1 MNLRNCLNIVLLCV
15 LLPPLA
21 RADEPAAAEAPPTA
35 PPPPKRQVVEVLL
48 STLDSYVGR
57 YKLPPDSDAG
67 DVTLALFRER
77 GHLLAQFTEDDTA
90 YEVFPATPVRFF
102 CKDWGAEL
110 TFEKDGDGHVT
121 GMTFEINGKKSLGK
135 KISNDPQLD
144 GPGPTD
150 AGDLASS
157 HLLSPRLAALAS
169 QLKSGDKS
177 ALDRF
182 WQELQDKGP
191 LTEPI
196 ADDPKNSWVTF
207 MWRGNSKTWRVHIR
221 GFQSPTGSSDTQF
234 ALLPGTDL
242 WYRTERIP
250 NDARFAYI
258 FRINC
263 DEAGPE
269 AYAGQAEDAPLIVS
283 HLDPLNPREATVG
296 PLLSLL
302 EMPAAPPEPWRKR
315 LAGVPAGTLTEKTI
329 ESTIL
334 KERRKFTVYT
344 PATYDP
350 KDPPLRLLVLFDGSS
365 YFDDDLIPGHAILDN
380 LIAKGKIPPVIA
392 IFVNQ
397 EKRNEELNCSNSFA
411 DYVALELVP
420 KVRKDF
426 RVTEDP
432 AGVIVG
438 GLSLGGLM
446 SSYCALRH
454 SEVFGNV
461 LSQSGAYQC
470 FPGSLQEKPTAGAE
484 PGWLTRE
491 YVKSP
496 SRPVRFYLE
505 AGCFEGDSFLAENHR
520 FRDVLQAKGYQVRY
534 HGFSGA
540 HDHQGWRASFA
551 DAIIYLTH

>member
-1 MNLRNCLNIVLLCV
+1 MNLKRRLGIVFLCV
-15 LLPPLA
+15 LLPSVA
-21 RADEPAAAEAPPTA
+21 RADEPAAAQAPPTA
-35 PPPPKRQVVEVLL
+35 PPPPKRQVVEVPL

-57 YKLPPDSDAG
+57 YKLPPDSEAG

-77 GHLLAQFTEDDTA
+77 GHLLAQFTEVATA
-90 YEVFPATPVRFF
+90 YEVLPATPVRFF
-102 CKDWGAEL
+102 CKPWEAEL

-121 GMTFEINGKKSLGK
+121 GMTFEINGKKSLAK
-135 KISNDPQLD
+135 KISNDPQVD

-150 AGDLASS
+150 AGDLASTK
-157 HLLSPRLAALAS
+157 LLSRRLAALAS

-182 WQELQDKGP
+182 WQELQGKGP
-191 LTEPI
+191 LIEPI
-196 ADDPKNSWVTF
+196 ADDPKHSWVTF
-207 MWRGNSKTWRVHIR
+207 MWRGNSKTWRVHLR
-221 GFQSPTGSSDTQF
+221 GFHSPNDTND
-234 ALLPGTDL
+234 AKLTLLPGTDL

-263 DEAGPE
+263 DEAGPD
-269 AYAGQAEDAPLIVS
+269 AYAGQAQDAPLLVS
-283 HLDPLNPREATVG
+283 HLDPLNPREATIG

-350 KDPPLRLLVLFDGSS
+350 KGPPLRLLVLFDGSAN
-365 YFDDDLIPGHAILDN
+365 FDGDDLVPGHVILDN
-380 LIAKGKIPPVIA
+380 LIAKGKIPPVMA
-392 IFVNQ
+392 VFVDQ
-397 EKRNEELNCSNSFA
+397 KDRAKELNCSNNFA

-432 AGVIVG
+432 AGTIVG
-438 GLSLGGLM
+438 GQSLGGLM

-454 SEVFGNV
+454 SGVFGNV
-461 LSQSGAYQC
+461 LSQSGAYWW
-470 FPGSLQEKPTAGAE
+470 FPEHDAEKPWGGE

-491 YVKSP
+491 YVTSP
-496 SRPVRFYLE
+496 SHPVRFYLE
-505 AGCFEGDSFLAENHR
+505 DGCFEGDIAENHR

-534 HGFSGA
+534 HKFSGS
-540 HDHQGWRASFA
+540 HDYQGWRASFA
-551 DAIIYLTH
+551 D